1 MSRCLSL
8 SDMFSSHSSGGLCQV
23 RAGIQPQDREG
34 AGSDRAAD
42 IAHRMSAFGHKVDS
56 EEVSPNVFFGGRA
69 DIKISTLSARSRKTL
84 PYCPRAFVAC

>member
-23 RAGIQPQDREG
+23 RTGIQPQDREG

-42 IAHRMSAFGHKVDS
+42 IAHPRRMSAFGHKVDS
-56 EEVSPNVFFGGRA
+56 EEVSPNVLFLGERA
-69 DIKISTLSARSRKTL
+69 DIKISNAK
-84 PYCPRAFVAC
+84 CPL